1 MLKKIPS
8 SYVLLFYI
16 IIVLGIASYF
26 IPAGTYDR
34 VIDNKTGI
42 SYVISDSYIEIEK
55 TPVSFFDFFKS
66 VPQGMMETSDIIIFV
81 LIAGGCFGVIQA
93 TGTSDAIIGSLVRK
107 YDGNEKVIIILVMV
121 VFSLSGAMLGTA
133 EEALPLYPLIIS
145 LSLAMG
151 YDKITGVAM
160 ILLSTGSGFVSGFL
174 NPFTT
179 GIAQNI
185 SELPMFSGVGLRII
199 AYIIFL
205 STAIIYVLRYVK
217 KIDKENKDK
226 VNINNAFIKKISP
239 LNNQQK
245 RVVVVLVISFIFLI
259 LGIVNYKFYILEI
272 ATTFFIMAIISG
284 LIGGLSPGRIS
295 SEFVKGASNMTYGA
309 LIIGLA
315 KGVNVV
321 MNYGNI
327 TDTVI
332 YTLFRAIEGFSPIV
346 CIIGMFIV
354 QTIINIFISSGSGQA
369 AATMPIMKTLADMSG
384 ITRQSAVLAF
394 QFGDGFTNM
403 ISPTSGYFIAALAL
417 GDIEWKD
424 WIKWVMPLFIIWS
437 IEGIFIL
444 VISGIISYGPF

>member
-1 MLKKIPS
+1 M
-8 SYVLLFYI
+8 
-16 IIVLGIASYF
+16 
-26 IPAGTYDR
+26 
-34 VIDNKTGI
+34 
-42 SYVISDSYIEIEK
+42 
-55 TPVSFFDFFKS
+55 
-66 VPQGMMETSDIIIFV
+66 
-81 LIAGGCFGVIQA
+81 
-93 TGTSDAIIGSLVRK
+93 
-107 YDGNEKVIIILVMV
+107 IIILVMTF
-121 VFSLSGAMLGTA
+121 FSLSGAMLGTA

-145 LSLAMG
+145 LSLALG

-160 ILLSTGSGFVSGFL
+160 VLLSTGSGFVAGFL

-185 SELPMFSGVGLRII
+185 SELPMFSGIGLRII
-199 AYIIFL
+199 AHIIFL
-205 STAIIYVLRYVK
+205 TTAIIYILRYVN
-217 KIDKENKDK
+217 KIDKENRDEI
-226 VNINNAFIKKISP
+226 NINNVFIKKIPP
-239 LNNQQK
+239 LNVQQK
-245 RVVVVLVISFIFLI
+245 RVIIVLIISFVFLI
-259 LGIVNYKFYILEI
+259 LGIVKYKFYILEI

-284 LIGGLSPGRIS
+284 LIGGLRPGRIS
-295 SEFVKGASNMTYGA
+295 SEFVKGASNLTYGA

-327 TDTVI
+327 MDPII
-332 YTLFRAIEGFSPIV
+332 YTLFKAIEGFSPLV
-346 CIIGMFIV
+346 GIIALFLV

-424 WIKWVMPLFIIWS
+424 WVKWVLPLFIIWS

-444 VISGIISYGPF
+444 VISGITSYGPF

>member
-8 SYVLLFYI
+8 SYALLFYI

-26 IPAGTYDR
+26 VPAGTYDR

-42 SYVISDSYIEIEK
+42 SYVVSDSYKEIER
-55 TPVSFFDFFKS
+55 TPVSFFDLFKS
-66 VPQGMMETSDIIIFV
+66 IPQGMMESGNIIIFV

-93 TGTSDAIIGSLVRK
+93 TGATDALIGSLVRK
-107 YDGNEKVIIILVMV
+107 YYGNEKMIILLVMT

-160 ILLSTGSGFVSGFL
+160 VLLSTGSGFVAGFL

-185 SELPMFSGVGLRII
+185 SELPMFSGIGLRII
-199 AYIIFL
+199 AHIIF
-205 STAIIYVLRYVK
+205 TATSIIYVLRYVK
-217 KIDKENKDK
+217 KFDNENNKND
-226 VNINNAFIKKISP
+226 VFIKKIP
-239 LNNQQK
+239 ALNVQQK
-245 RVVVVLVISFIFLI
+245 RVIIVLIISFALLI
-259 LGIVNYKFYILEI
+259 VGIVKYKFYILEI
-272 ATTFFIMAIISG
+272 ATSFFIMAIISG
-284 LIGGLSPGRIS
+284 LIGGLKPGRIS
-295 SEFVKGASNMTYGA
+295 SEFVKGASNLTYGA

-327 TDTVI
+327 MDSVI
-332 YTLFRAIEGFSPIV
+332 YTLSKAIEGFSPISG
-346 CIIGMFIV
+346 IIGMFVV

-417 GDIEWKD
+417 GDVEWKD
-424 WIKWVMPLFIIWS
+424 WVKWVLPLFITWCL
-437 IEGIFIL
+437 EGILIL
-444 VISGIISYGPF
+444 VISGIINYGPF

>member
-16 IIVLGIASYF
+16 IIVLGIASYI
-26 IPAGTYDR
+26 IPAGRYDR
-34 VIDNKTGI
+34 VIDSKTGI
-42 SYVISDSYIEIEK
+42 SYVISDSYKEIEK
-55 TPVSFFDFFKS
+55 TPVSLFDLFKS
-66 VPQGMMETSDIIIFV
+66 IPQGMMETSDIIIFV

-93 TGTSDAIIGSLVRK
+93 TGTTDALIGSLARK
-107 YDGNEKVIIILVMV
+107 YDGNEKMIIILVMTI
-121 VFSLSGAMLGTA
+121 FSLSGAMLGTA

-160 ILLSTGSGFVSGFL
+160 VLLSTGSGFVAGFL

-185 SELPMFSGVGLRII
+185 SELPMFSGIGLRII
-199 AYIIFL
+199 AHIIFV
-205 STAIIYVLRYVK
+205 STSIIYVLRYVN
-217 KIDKENKDK
+217 KIDRENRGE
-226 VNINNAFIKKISP
+226 VNLNNGFIKKIPP
-239 LNNQQK
+239 LNVQQK
-245 RVVVVLVISFIFLI
+245 RVVIVLIMSFAFLI
-259 LGIVNYKFYILEI
+259 LGIVKFKFYILEI

-295 SEFVKGASNMTYGA
+295 SEFVKGASSLTYGA

-327 TDTVI
+327 MDPII
-332 YTLFRAIEGFSPIV
+332 YTLFKAIEGFSPIV
-346 CIIGMFIV
+346 AILGMFLV

-369 AATMPIMKTLADMSG
+369 AATMPIMKTIADMSG

-424 WIKWVMPLFIIWS
+424 WVKWVSPLFIIWS

-444 VISGIISYGPF
+444 VIAGITGYGPF

>member
-16 IIVLGIASYF
+16 IIVLGISSYF

-42 SYVISDSYIEIEK
+42 SYVISDSYKEIEK
-55 TPVSFFDFFKS
+55 TPVSLFDLFKS
-66 VPQGMMETSDIIIFV
+66 IPQGMMETSDIIIFV

-93 TGTSDAIIGSLVRK
+93 TGTTDALIGSLARK
-107 YDGNEKVIIILVMV
+107 YDGNEKMIIVLVMTI
-121 VFSLSGAMLGTA
+121 FSLSGAMLGTA
-133 EEALPLYPLIIS
+133 EEALPIYPLIIS

-160 ILLSTGSGFVSGFL
+160 VLLSTGSGFVAGFL

-185 SELPMFSGVGLRII
+185 SELPMFSGIGLRII
-199 AYIIFL
+199 AHIIFL
-205 STAIIYVLRYVK
+205 TTSIIYVLRYTN
-217 KIDKENKDK
+217 KIDKENKNEI
-226 VNINNAFIKKISP
+226 NINNVFIKKVQP
-239 LNNQQK
+239 LNVQQK
-245 RVVVVLVISFIFLI
+245 RVVIVLIISFAFLI
-259 LGIVNYKFYILEI
+259 VGIVNYKFYILEI
-272 ATTFFIMAIISG
+272 ATTFFIMAIVSG
-284 LIGGLSPGRIS
+284 LVGGLKPGRIS
-295 SEFVKGASNMTYGA
+295 SEFVKGASNLTYGA

-327 TDTVI
+327 MDPII
-332 YTLFRAIEGFSPIV
+332 YTLFKAIEGFSPTV
-346 CIIGMFIV
+346 GIIGMFIV

-424 WIKWVMPLFIIWS
+424 WVKWVFPLFVIWS

-444 VISGIISYGPF
+444 VISGVTSYGPF